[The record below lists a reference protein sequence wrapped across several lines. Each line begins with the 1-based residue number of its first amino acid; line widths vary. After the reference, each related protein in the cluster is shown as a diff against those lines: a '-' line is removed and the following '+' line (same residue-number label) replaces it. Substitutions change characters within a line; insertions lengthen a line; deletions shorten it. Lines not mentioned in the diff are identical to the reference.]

1 MKIFKD
7 IKELQK
13 ELLPYEK
20 QDLSIALVPTMG
32 YLHDGHLSLIKAAK
46 SENDKVIVSI
56 FVNPMQFGANEDLD
70 KYPRDLKRDSKL
82 CEENGVDILF
92 CPTVEQMYPQNFSSY
107 VDMDNIT
114 NNLCGASRQGH
125 FRGVCTVLTKLF
137 NITKANKAYFGQK
150 DAQQCAVV
158 KQMVRDL
165 NINIDIRICPI
176 VREDDNLAKSSR
188 NVYLNDD
195 ERKAALCLSKALFVA
210 KTMID
215 NGEKCPQK
223 IKDAMI
229 KEIQKEKLARIDYV
243 SLVNPH
249 TMQDL
254 DEIKD
259 EVLVALAVFIGKTR
273 LIDNFLKGCI

>member
-1 MKIFKD
+1 MKIFKG

-13 ELLPYEK
+13 ELVPYEK
-20 QDLSIALVPTMG
+20 QVLSVALVPTMG
-32 YLHDGHLSLIKAAK
+32 YLHEGHLSLIKAAR

-195 ERKAALCLSKALFVA
+195 ERKAALCLSKALFIA
-210 KTMID
+210 KTMLD
-215 NGEKCPQK
+215 NGEKYSQK